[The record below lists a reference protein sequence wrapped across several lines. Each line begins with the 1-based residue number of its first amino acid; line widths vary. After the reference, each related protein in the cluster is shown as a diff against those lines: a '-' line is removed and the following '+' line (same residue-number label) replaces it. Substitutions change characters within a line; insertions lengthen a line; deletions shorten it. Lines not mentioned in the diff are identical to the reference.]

1 LTDTGQPRAFSSVWS
16 REHTCRPS
24 SVSLLR
30 RSEEI
35 LHFRLG
41 RGTSA
46 AVVFLLFW
54 LSAPVTKAQSAV
66 VNMRILPASPPRIN
80 VEGER
85 APTRSWSFRKS
96 YARVMDLG
104 QRIEKFRLSDT
115 TGRDIPVRQLAPG
128 EFEAAAP
135 ASKFSYEIVLTPPT
149 SASDAAF
156 VSWLGLDRGLLML
169 GDLLPVFT
177 GESSSLRAGS
187 SQSLNRGAGPPQ
199 TIASLKFTL
208 PQNWTVYSTELRN
221 SNGEF
226 NVAEIANAV
235 FVVGRDLRMS
245 RKQIRSMDF
254 NLISSG
260 SWAFKDDDAL
270 ELAGA
275 ILRAHAEVLGAL
287 PNDRAALVI
296 MPFPGDATSDKW
308 SAETRGSTVSLLLGK
323 QPSKTAA
330 LAQLSVPL
338 THELFH
344 LWVPNDL
351 ALDGDYGW
359 FYEGF
364 TIYQAARTAVRLQ
377 LLTFQEFLDGIG
389 RAYDAYM
396 SSADRDRW
404 SLVDA
409 SQQRWAGGETSVYQ
423 KAMLVAFLYDLRLR
437 VQSGG
442 KHSLDDVYREL
453 FRQHRLSSESAMTS
467 KEPHR
472 SIQGNEATISILSHA
487 AGMQSFASSFVQRVV
502 AINLESELAQFGLRV
517 ERVGMRSR
525 VAVNEQ
531 LNKQQRDLLRELGY
545 NGEKRPSDRTR
556 SRKK

>member
-1 LTDTGQPRAFSSVWS
+1 MT
-16 REHTCRPS
+16 
-24 SVSLLR
+24 
-30 RSEEI
+30 
-35 LHFRLG
+35 
-41 RGTSA
+41 A

-54 LSAPVTKAQSAV
+54 LSAPAVKAQSAV
-66 VNMRILPASPPRIN
+66 VNMRILPASSPRIS

-96 YARVMDLG
+96 YASVMDLG

-115 TGRDIPVRQLAPG
+115 TGRNIPLRQLTPG
-128 EFEAAAP
+128 EFESDSP
-135 ASKFSYEIVLTPPT
+135 ASKFSYEVVLTPPT

-156 VSWLGLDRGLLML
+156 VSWLSSDRGLLML
-169 GDLLPVFT
+169 GDLLPALT
-177 GESSSLRAGS
+177 NESSSLRAGS
-187 SQSLNRGAGPPQ
+187 SQSLNRGARPPQ

-221 SNGEF
+221 SSGEF
-226 NVAEIANAV
+226 EVPDIASAV
-235 FVVGRDLRMS
+235 FAVGRDLRMS
-245 RKQIRSMDF
+245 RRQIRSMDF

-270 ELAGA
+270 ELAVA
-275 ILRAHAEVLGAL
+275 ILRAHAEVLGGAL
-287 PNDRAALVI
+287 PSDRAALVI
-296 MPFPGDATSDKW
+296 MPFPGDMTAEKW
-308 SAETRGSTVSLLLGK
+308 SAETRGSTVALLLGK

-351 ALDGDYGW
+351 ALEGDYGW

-364 TIYQAARTAVRLQ
+364 TIYQAARTAVRMQ
-377 LLTFQEFLDGIG
+377 LLTFPEFLDGIG
-389 RAYDAYM
+389 RAYDAYK
-396 SSADRDRW
+396 SSADRDRR
-404 SLVDA
+404 SLIDA
-409 SQQRWAGGETSVYQ
+409 SQRRWAGGETSVYQ

-453 FRQHRLSSESAMTS
+453 FRQHRLANESTTTS

-472 SIQGNEATISILSHA
+472 SIEGNEATIAILSHA
-487 AGMQSFASSFVQRVV
+487 AGMQSFASSFVQRAV
-502 AINLESELAQFGLRV
+502 AIDLESELAQFGLRV
-517 ERVGMRSR
+517 ERLGLRWHVS
-525 VAVNEQ
+525 VNEQ
-531 LNKQQRDLLRELGY
+531 LNKRQRDLLRELGY